1 MIPSTSPISVLTTDV
16 PSASRVPKQNLD
28 QEDFLQLLSVQL
40 AQQDPTKPVDSTD
53 FIAQMAQFS
62 SLEQSTK
69 LAQGMESMRQDSRF
83 SVAASFIGKTV
94 TYQDANGLLQTGAVQ
109 AVDSRDGD
117 AQLEVDGAIVA
128 LSDVRRVLLPPDPAP
143 SSDQP

>member
-1 MIPSTSPISVLTTDV
+1 MISPTSQSNLLGPQGVTAD
-16 PSASRVPKQNLD
+16 RVPKQNLD

-69 LAQGMESMRQDSRF
+69 LANDMSDMRGDARF
-83 SVAASFIGKTV
+83 QVANSFIGREVTFEDTDGTLSTGTV
-94 TYQDANGLLQTGAVQ
+94 TAVEP
-109 AVDSRDGD
+109 RDGD
-117 AQLEVDGAIVA
+117 TLLDLDGTFVPISAVVRVA
-128 LSDVRRVLLPPDPAP
+128 PPTSEPKLTT
-143 SSDQP
+143 QP